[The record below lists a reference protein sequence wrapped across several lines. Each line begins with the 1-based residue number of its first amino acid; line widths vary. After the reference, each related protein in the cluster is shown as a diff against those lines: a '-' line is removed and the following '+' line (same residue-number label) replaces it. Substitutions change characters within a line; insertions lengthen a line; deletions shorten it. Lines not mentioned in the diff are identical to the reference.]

1 MKFVVLCCP
10 GAMHAAD
17 DGVFGG
23 MTADVFADVAPTG
36 AANVVDTF

>member
-1 MKFVVLCCP
+1 MLR
-10 GAMHAAD
+10 

-23 MTADVFADVAPTG
+23 MTADVFADVAPTC